1 MIKLMHLLN
10 EVHKL
15 EDAVR
20 KLENDIKTKYP
31 ALDKLGIY
39 MDDRKNSLF
48 LSELYVKKEFRGT
61 GVGSEVMREIVQFA
75 DDNHIPIVLI
85 PEPEGRSSIKNLIKF
100 YRKFGF
106 VINRGKDIDYLLSEP
121 FSMSSMYRLPR

>member
-1 MIKLMHLLN
+1 MHLLN

-100 YRKFGF
+100 YSKFGF
-106 VINRGKDIDYLLSEP
+106 VVNRGKDIDYLLSEP
-121 FSMSSMYRLPR
+121 FSMSMYRLPR

>member
-1 MIKLMHLLN
+1 MIKLKNILTEAHRLSS
-10 EVHKL
+10 
-15 EDAVR
+15 AVE
-20 KLENDIKTKYP
+20 KLENDIKFKYP

-48 LSELYVKKEFRGT
+48 LSDLYVKKEFRGT
-61 GVGSEVMREIVQFA
+61 GVGSAVMSEIVKFA

-85 PEPEGRSSIKNLIKF
+85 PEPEGRSSVKKLIQF

-121 FSMSSMYRLPR
+121 FSMSMYRLPR